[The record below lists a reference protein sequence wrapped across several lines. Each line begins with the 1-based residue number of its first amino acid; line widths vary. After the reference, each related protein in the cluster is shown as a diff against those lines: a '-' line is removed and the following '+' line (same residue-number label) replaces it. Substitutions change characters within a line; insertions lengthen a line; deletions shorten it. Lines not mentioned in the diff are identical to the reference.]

1 MTTAAITLANLH
13 FIYNQLNYLR
23 GYVGSSLLNPMEYVL
38 YVIPPLPIETNQIP
52 EPRYVII
59 EDYFDLIHITPMASV

>member
-1 MTTAAITLANLH
+1 MATAVITLTNLH

-23 GYVGSSLLNPMEYVL
+23 GYVGASLLNPMEYVL
-38 YVIPPLPIETNQIP
+38 YVIPHPLEPNQRQDYKEP

-59 EDYFDLIHITPMASV
+59 ENYF

>member
-1 MTTAAITLANLH
+1 MATAVINLTNLH

-23 GYVGSSLLNPMEYVL
+23 GYVGASLLNPMEYVL
-38 YVIPPLPIETNQIP
+38 YVIPHQPQDYKES

-59 EDYFDLIHITPMASV
+59 ENYF

>member
-1 MTTAAITLANLH
+1 MATAVITVANLH

-38 YVIPPLPIETNQIP
+38 YVIPPPSLEPNQPQEHKEP
-52 EPRYVII
+52 EPKYVII
-59 EDYFDLIHITPMASV
+59 ENYF